1 MKKMT
6 TTHMSR
12 GELKSYCSQADASLH
27 LKGWKV
33 REMSFGMPKGVR

>member
-12 GELKSYCSQADASLH
+12 GQLKSYCSQEDASLL
-27 LKGWKV
+27 LKGWRV
-33 REMSFGMPKGVR
+33 SEMSFGMPKGVR